1 MSLAHVVR
9 QARGVADDE
18 RRHCLNVLLAET
30 HLPSACAALSR
41 LSVGTSIGH
50 NASVRDRLGFA
61 DEHLRLRLNQLERSS
76 LERPLPPNCD
86 LAPTGLELPLTT
98 RVRLVASCRGMAAAA
113 QPTAGVDVTQNSGWF
128 LNFAPIVWNG
138 SGRAR

>member
-1 MSLAHVVR
+1 MRQTRRVGDEERGYCLMSWLPKRISA
-9 QARGVADDE
+9 QPARHPRA
-18 RRHCLNVLLAET
+18 N
-30 HLPSACAALSR
+30 SR
-41 LSVGTSIGH
+41 GKSIGH

-61 DEHLRLRLNQLERSS
+61 DEHLRLRLNQLDRSS
-76 LERPLPPNCD
+76 PERPLPPNCD

-113 QPTAGVDVTQNSGWF
+113 QPTAGVDVTQSSGWF

-138 SGRAR
+138 SGLAR